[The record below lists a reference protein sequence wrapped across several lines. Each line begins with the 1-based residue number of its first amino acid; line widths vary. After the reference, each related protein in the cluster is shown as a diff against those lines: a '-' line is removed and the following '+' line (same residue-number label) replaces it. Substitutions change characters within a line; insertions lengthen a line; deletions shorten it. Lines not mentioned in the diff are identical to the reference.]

1 MQGLPMRLLPALA
14 LLLPF
19 TSPAA
24 FVAPA
29 QADGARSV
37 YSSTAPKA
45 CRVARPGGAPEDSG
59 EWLCP
64 GQDGLV
70 VVVSEMDLRQSV
82 SVGRNYKDAN
92 AQPAAKTSFGPFNS
106 TTDTV
111 EWRLDGAGKPFAII
125 QRWHLADNDD
135 LGKGGRPN
143 TKQMLVVT
151 RLPPGAVCH
160 VAYVDVAANRNAN
173 EVARQAADE
182 LARGFACGKDK
193 PKPFGSP
200 GRATTLAAPN

>member
-14 LLLPF
+14 VLLPLAI
-19 TSPAA
+19 PAA
-24 FVAPA
+24 LVAPA
-29 QADGARSV
+29 QADGASSV

-45 CRVARPGGAPEDSG
+45 CKVAGPGGAPEDGG

-70 VVVSEMDLRQSV
+70 VVVSEMDLRQTV
-82 SVGRNYKDAN
+82 SVGRSYKDASE
-92 AQPAAKTSFGPFNS
+92 QPAAKSSFGPFNS

-193 PKPFGSP
+193 AKPFGSP
-200 GRATTLAAPN
+200 GRATSLAAPN

>member
-1 MQGLPMRLLPALA
+1 MRGLPMRLPSALALPLLLAALPALD
-14 LLLPF
+14 
-19 TSPAA
+19 TPAR
-24 FVAPA
+24 
-29 QADGARSV
+29 ADGATSV
-37 YSSTAPKA
+37 YSSTAPKS
-45 CRVARPGGAPEDSG
+45 CRIVRPAGKDEDAG

-70 VVVSEMDLRQSV
+70 VVVAEIDLRQTV
-82 SVGRNYKDAN
+82 TVGRNRKDAN
-92 AQPAAKTSFGPFNS
+92 DQPAASASFGPFNS

-111 EWRLDGAGKPFAII
+111 EWRLDGTGKPFAII

-135 LGKGGRPN
+135 VGKAGRPN

-151 RLPPGAVCH
+151 RLPPGPVCH

-173 EVARQAADE
+173 ELARQAADE

-193 PKPFGSP
+193 PRPFGTA
-200 GRATTLAAPN
+200 GRATALAAPN

>member
-14 LLLPF
+14 VLLPL
-19 TSPAA
+19 TISAA
-24 FVAPA
+24 FMAPA
-29 QADGARSV
+29 QADGASSV

-82 SVGRNYKDAN
+82 SVGRNYKDAS

-143 TKQMLVVT
+143 TKQMLLVT

-200 GRATTLAAPN
+200 GRATALVAPN

>member
-1 MQGLPMRLLPALA
+1 MQVSPMRLLPALA
-14 LLLPF
+14 VLFPITLPVALA
-19 TSPAA
+19 TPAKA
-24 FVAPA
+24 EGVS
-29 QADGARSV
+29 SV

-45 CRVARPGGAPEDSG
+45 CKVARPGGAPEDSG

-64 GQDGLV
+64 GQGGLV
-70 VVVSEMDLRQSV
+70 VTVSEMDLRQTV
-82 SVGRNYKDAN
+82 SVGRNYKDAKD
-92 AQPAAKTSFGPFNS
+92 QPAASASFGPFNS

-111 EWRLDGAGKPFAII
+111 EWRLDSAGKPFAII

-135 LGKGGRPN
+135 VGKAGRPN

-151 RLPPGAVCH
+151 RLPPGPVCH

-182 LARGFACGKDK
+182 VARGFACGKDK
-193 PKPFGSP
+193 PKPFGTP
-200 GRATTLAAPN
+200 GRATALAAPN

>member
-14 LLLPF
+14 VLLPL
-19 TSPAA
+19 TISAA

-29 QADGARSV
+29 RADGASSV

-82 SVGRNYKDAN
+82 SVGRKYKDAS
-92 AQPAAKTSFGPFNS
+92 AQPAAKT
-106 TTDTV
+106 
-111 EWRLDGAGKPFAII
+111 
-125 QRWHLADNDD
+125 
-135 LGKGGRPN
+135 
-143 TKQMLVVT
+143 
-151 RLPPGAVCH
+151 
-160 VAYVDVAANRNAN
+160 
-173 EVARQAADE
+173 
-182 LARGFACGKDK
+182 
-193 PKPFGSP
+193 
-200 GRATTLAAPN
+200 